1 MSIAERYK
9 YIQEQLNKHG
19 YIRVADIANELNV
32 TKATIRKDLRFL
44 ESQKVLYRTH
54 GSATA
59 ANPHVMDISVQV
71 KSHINTEL
79 KRIIAREAAK
89 LIADNDSIIVASGS
103 TLYAFAEQIATDSHL
118 NVVTPD
124 LRVAVLLNEN
134 EKIDVIQL
142 GGKIYKNTLS
152 VRGEMAATELKD
164 IRCSKVFFGSD
175 GIDDETGITCS
186 TLEEARADLFG
197 LYYLGDEKLVEL
209 GLIPSLDVAW
219 AQYADYIMNGMMTQ
233 LSRIEPGKNVEE
245 SHMRNRKLIAEW
257 CYEKG
262 RADKVIEWVVDNGK
276 RYIVVNDFRRL
287 RELFG
292 ELLRE
297 VQRIKSEGDY
307 EAGKQLVERY
317 AVAVDAEVL
326 RRYRALNIEPYG
338 GFVNPEYRLV
348 YDPTGTKVVDV
359 EISYPA
365 DYVQQMLGYGRE
377 YSLLP
382 NLN

>member
-54 GSATA
+54 GRATA

-186 TLEEARADLFG
+186 TLEEARLTNDMMEAASQTVLLVDSTKFG
-197 LYYLGDEKLVEL
+197 RRGFAK
-209 GLIPSLDVAW
+209 ICPLDRIDIIVTDDGISEQARE
-219 AQYADYIMNGMMTQ
+219 YI
-233 LSRIEPGKNVEE
+233 E
-245 SHMRNRKLIAEW
+245 
-257 CYEKG
+257 
-262 RADKVIEWVVDNGK
+262 
-276 RYIVVNDFRRL
+276 
-287 RELFG
+287 
-292 ELLRE
+292 
-297 VQRIKSEGDY
+297 
-307 EAGKQLVERY
+307 EAG
-317 AVAVDAEVL
+317 VDLIIAKTNGCL
-326 RRYRALNIEPYG
+326 IG
-338 GFVNPEYRLV
+338 
-348 YDPTGTKVVDV
+348 
-359 EISYPA
+359 
-365 DYVQQMLGYGRE
+365 
-377 YSLLP
+377 
-382 NLN
+382 